1 MISLHPPRN
10 RPQAKDRQDD
20 LQSQPSVAVRSDSS
34 LSSLSSLPSRAQRR
48 SAAMVQP
55 VTVTTTFTLEGYAIR
70 EYKRIVPGFVVRSPT
85 LVQQCMTTRSS
96 APATTA
102 RRCRARQRSP
112 H

>member
-20 LQSQPSVAVRSDSS
+20 LQSLPSVAVRSD
-34 LSSLSSLPSRAQRR
+34 SSLSSLPSRAQRR

-70 EYKRIVPGFVVRSPT
+70 E
-85 LVQQCMTTRSS
+85 
-96 APATTA
+96 
-102 RRCRARQRSP
+102 
-112 H
+112 